1 MLFKYGVRMNTT
13 LALDLQCTKI
23 PQVVGMEGGKP
34 QTELFDWY
42 YHPMVDGTE
51 EHPIVKNIDRVNLF
65 FPTTLDT
72 IQTIEKIKKTILLTT
87 SERSFIQRSPVRVS
101 FEILKYPPEAGRFNK
116 GKLPLA
122 VLLEGEFSSA
132 FKGIVAP
139 EMLQGLQ
146 QLGRPFRD
154 KAVPGAKMLVVADG
168 DIAKNIVDYRNNT
181 YQPLGYN
188 PFVRYQ
194 FANKNFLLNTIDY
207 MLDEEGI
214 TAARMKEVKLRL
226 LDKTKIQEEKTKWQV
241 INILIPL
248 VFLVVFGLLFNYLRQ
263 RKFAR

>member
-1 MLFKYGVRMNTT
+1 
-13 LALDLQCTKI
+13 
-23 PQVVGMEGGKP
+23 
-34 QTELFDWY
+34 
-42 YHPMVDGTE
+42 
-51 EHPIVKNIDRVNLF
+51 
-65 FPTTLDT
+65 
-72 IQTIEKIKKTILLTT
+72 
-87 SERSFIQRSPVRVS
+87 
-101 FEILKYPPEAGRFNK
+101 
-116 GKLPLA
+116 
-122 VLLEGEFSSA
+122 
-132 FKGIVAP
+132 
-139 EMLQGLQ
+139 
-146 QLGRPFRD
+146 
-154 KAVPGAKMLVVADG
+154 LVVADG